1 MITLPGELSIKTIHG
16 RNGPFNI
23 GRLVVSLGMFTVKD
37 AELDQFKEGKYEG
50 DFVIKA
56 IRQHPV
62 PTEAGMFMQLRAHL
76 SGMTLHGID
85 KLSESEASTIG
96 AQEPDPAEEETKP
109 VTASAQPTSSSTT
122 DDARSPDEGA
132 ASRVSQAARPRKA
145 QGKPEATKPSLVIST
160 SQAKPSGDEGLF
172 GTQWPLADVFKL
184 DKTSDRM
191 TLRKQVVRLGEL
203 GYEFDPIS
211 QEWRLP
217 ALAE

>member
-96 AQEPDPAEEETKP
+96 AQEQDPAEEETKP
-109 VTASAQPTSSSTT
+109 VTASINAAPSPNTN
-122 DDARSPDEGA
+122 DERAPNEDAAP
-132 ASRVSQAARPRKA
+132 RVNQATRPRKS
-145 QGKPEATKPSLVIST
+145 QDKPEASKPSPVTST
-160 SQAKPSGDEGLF
+160 SQAKPSGDESLF

-191 TLRKQVVRLGEL
+191 TLRKQVMRLGEL

>member
-1 MITLPGELSIKTIHG
+1 MITLPGELSIKTIRG

-76 SGMTLHGID
+76 SGMTLRGID
-85 KLSESEASTIG
+85 ALSESEASSIG
-96 AQEPDPAEEETKP
+96 AQEPDPAEEEVKP
-109 VTASAQPTSSSTT
+109 VTASANPAT
-122 DDARSPDEGA
+122 APNANDEPASHKDA
-132 ASRVSQAARPRKA
+132 ASRVSQVTQPRKP
-145 QGKPEATKPSLVIST
+145 QGKQSPLNSK
-160 SQAKPSGDEGLF
+160 SQAKPSGDESLF

>member
-85 KLSESEASTIG
+85 ALSESDASTIG
-96 AQEPDPAEEETKP
+96 AQEPDPAEEEAKP
-109 VTASAQPTSSSTT
+109 VTA
-122 DDARSPDEGA
+122 
-132 ASRVSQAARPRKA
+132 
-145 QGKPEATKPSLVIST
+145 
-160 SQAKPSGDEGLF
+160 
-172 GTQWPLADVFKL
+172 
-184 DKTSDRM
+184 
-191 TLRKQVVRLGEL
+191 
-203 GYEFDPIS
+203 
-211 QEWRLP
+211 
-217 ALAE
+217 

>member
-50 DFVIKA
+50 DFVIKT

-85 KLSESEASTIG
+85 TLSDTESSTIG
-96 AQEPDPAEEETKP
+96 AQEPDPAEEDAKP
-109 VTASAQPTSSSTT
+109 VESSSNLAPATKA
-122 DDARSPDEGA
+122 DDEQAPIEGTSA
-132 ASRVSQAARPRKA
+132 PVSQATRSRRA
-145 QGKPEATKPSLVIST
+145 QGSPDPIRSATVSNT
-160 SQAKPSGDEGLF
+160 AQAKPTSDESLF
-172 GTQWPLADVFKL
+172 GAQWPLSDVFKL
-184 DKTSDRM
+184 DKTFGRM
-191 TLRKQVVRLGEL
+191 TLRKQVARLGEL

-211 QEWRLP
+211 QEWNLP

>member
-85 KLSESEASTIG
+85 ALSESDASTIG
-96 AQEPDPAEEETKP
+96 AQEPDPAEEEAKP
-109 VTASAQPTSSSTT
+109 VTTPLAPESASK
-122 DDARSPDEGA
+122 DADEGSTNEGVA
-132 ASRVSQAARPRKA
+132 TRTKQPPQHRKA
-145 QGKPEATKPSLVIST
+145 QVKTAPASPKVPLNS
-160 SQAKPSGDEGLF
+160 PPGDEGLF
-172 GTQWPLADVFKL
+172 GTQWPLSDVFKL
-184 DKTSDRM
+184 DKTVDRM
-191 TLRKQVVRLGEL
+191 TLRKQVGRLGAL

>member
-1 MITLPGELSIKTIHG
+1 MVTLPGELSIKTIHG

-50 DFVIKA
+50 DFVINA

-62 PTEAGMFMQLRAHL
+62 PTEAGMFMQMRAHL

-85 KLSESEASTIG
+85 TLSDSEASTIG
-96 AQEPDPAEEETKP
+96 AQEPDPAEEEAKP
-109 VTASAQPTSSSTT
+109 VTASASPVPSSSPESEGVP
-122 DDARSPDEGA
+122 DDQVAP
-132 ASRVSQAARPRKA
+132 RVGQTARPRKGQRRA
-145 QGKPEATKPSLVIST
+145 DAPRPSPAVST
-160 SQAKPSGDEGLF
+160 SQVKASTDESLF
-172 GTQWPLADVFKL
+172 GTQWPLSDALKL
-184 DKTSDRM
+184 DKTFDRI

>member
-23 GRLVVSLGMFTVKD
+23 GRLVVSLGLFTVKD

-85 KLSESEASTIG
+85 TLSESEASTIG
-96 AQEPDPAEEETKP
+96 AQELDPAEEEAKPIAPPADPVPSTKADAVHAP
-109 VTASAQPTSSSTT
+109 DESASAHDSQASRTRKFQGKADPSKPSSAISTT
-122 DDARSPDEGA
+122 
-132 ASRVSQAARPRKA
+132 
-145 QGKPEATKPSLVIST
+145 
-160 SQAKPSGDEGLF
+160 QAKPSNDEGLF

-184 DKTSDRM
+184 DKTFDRM
-191 TLRKQVVRLGEL
+191 TLRKQVLRLGEL